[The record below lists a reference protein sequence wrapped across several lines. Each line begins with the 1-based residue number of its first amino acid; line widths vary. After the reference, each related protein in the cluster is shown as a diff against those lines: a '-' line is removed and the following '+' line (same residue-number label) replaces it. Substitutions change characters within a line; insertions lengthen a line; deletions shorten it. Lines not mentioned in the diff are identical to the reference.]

1 MAAFG
6 TDTALI
12 LGLRELPLVGFQG
25 ARNTDGVSTIMMLP
39 TLLTV

>member
-12 LGLRELPLVGFQG
+12 LGLRKLPLVGFQG
-25 ARNTDGVSTIMMLP
+25 ARNTGGVSAHVVLP
-39 TLLTV
+39 TVLAV